1 MTASGRRDDRGAAD
15 GWDKP
20 PVPIVAVPEG
30 VVGDG
35 GADEERAAE
44 EAFATASGNFLDQR
58 IEAIVEAD
66 GVDDVGLPGRGREIG
81 GFGHIE
87 PKGFFADHVDLAFQ
101 SLEHEFVVQGVGRAD
116 VDGVEAAIE
125 GGGQAG
131 IRMWDS
137 KPVSGGFGSFEGRG
151 DHRDDVDTVAAEGID
166 VDASDGSRA
175 HNGRANGRRG
185 CTGELLVRGGTIVNR
200 LAAYV
205 IRPGADR
212 PNAAAVDASAR
223 FSIGCARRAVS
234 VGRADNEGAAHCCNR
249 VAGFIR
255 PHRFPLAVVRGQRL
269 LGVRIGIDT
278 GGTFTDLVVMD
289 EASGQVDV
297 VKLPSTPDEPSRAI
311 LAALEQAGIEPAS
324 ATFFVLGTTVAVNAL
339 LQRRGARVLYITT
352 DGFEDVPFLQR
363 VDRKFHYD
371 LDWERPLPLVARRDC
386 LGIRERIDYRG
397 ETVTALT
404 ADGIDNLIGT
414 IRERLTDTDIE
425 SPDVAFALNF
435 LFSYVRPD
443 HEARVRQALTEAF
456 PGIPISASHE
466 VAPIWREYERAST
479 TIADAA
485 VKPLVS
491 RFIGSLDQGLRERGF
506 ARSWSVMKSNG
517 GQMLSH
523 TAGERP
529 VQTVLSGLSG
539 GIIAGQAFGAEA
551 GQENVITFD
560 MGGTST
566 DVGVVADGRIGYTT
580 AWEIEFGL
588 PVAAPFIEMT
598 TMGAGGGSIAW
609 VNKGGLLQVG
619 PQSAGAVPGPAC
631 YAQGG
636 EEATVT
642 DANVVL
648 GRLNPDN
655 FLGGEL
661 PLDADLAYAAIE
673 RTARKVGLQPVDT
686 AHAVVEIAVENIA
699 EAMRLLT
706 VQRGLDP
713 RVFSLVAFGGAGPL
727 HAAAIARVIGSRA
740 TLIPPHPGL
749 CSAFGT
755 LLADIRVDKTWTHLV
770 RSDAPDLDELDARLR
785 ALVREAVEDLGR
797 EGFSGEPTILR
808 SANMR
813 YLGQN
818 YEEEI
823 PIPDGP
829 LTQDGWQRLIDGFER
844 HYEAEYGYRIANE
857 VIEVVQ
863 LNVSAAGGASKP
875 QMSAIPERPPAEARA
890 RRRVYFDSREP
901 VDCPIY
907 EREDLSPA
915 DAIEGPAVI
924 EELDSTTVVHPGQT
938 LTIGPHGLASLV
950 WA

>member
-1 MTASGRRDDRGAAD
+1 M
-15 GWDKP
+15 
-20 PVPIVAVPEG
+20 
-30 VVGDG
+30 
-35 GADEERAAE
+35 
-44 EAFATASGNFLDQR
+44 
-58 IEAIVEAD
+58 
-66 GVDDVGLPGRGREIG
+66 
-81 GFGHIE
+81 
-87 PKGFFADHVDLAFQ
+87 
-101 SLEHEFVVQGVGRAD
+101 
-116 VDGVEAAIE
+116 
-125 GGGQAG
+125 
-131 IRMWDS
+131 
-137 KPVSGGFGSFEGRG
+137 
-151 DHRDDVDTVAAEGID
+151 
-166 VDASDGSRA
+166 
-175 HNGRANGRRG
+175 
-185 CTGELLVRGGTIVNR
+185 
-200 LAAYV
+200 
-205 IRPGADR
+205 
-212 PNAAAVDASAR
+212 
-223 FSIGCARRAVS
+223 
-234 VGRADNEGAAHCCNR
+234 
-249 VAGFIR
+249 
-255 PHRFPLAVVRGQRL
+255 
-269 LGVRIGIDT
+269 GVRIGIDT

-289 EASGQVDV
+289 EATGQVDV

-311 LAALEQAGIEPAS
+311 LAALEQAGVDPAS
-324 ATFFVLGTTVAVNAL
+324 STYLVLGTTVAVNAL

-352 DGFEDVPFLQR
+352 EGFEDVPFLQR

-386 LGIRERIDYRG
+386 LGIRERVDYRG
-397 ETVTALT
+397 ETVTPLTDEGIEALVE
-404 ADGIDNLIGT
+404 A
-414 IRERLTDTDIE
+414 IRERLADANGE
-425 SPDVAFALNF
+425 SADLAFALNF

-443 HEARVRQALTEAF
+443 HEAGVREALTQAF

-491 RFIGSLDQGLRERGF
+491 RFIGSLDDGLRERGF
-506 ARSWSVMKSNG
+506 ERSWSVMKSNG
-517 GQMLSH
+517 GQMLSQ

-551 GQENVITFD
+551 GQSNVITFD

-566 DVGVVADGRIGYTT
+566 DVGVVADGRVGYTT

-631 YAQGG
+631 YGQGG
-636 EEATVT
+636 QEATVT
-642 DANVVL
+642 DANVAL

-655 FLGGEL
+655 FLGGDL
-661 PLDADLAYAAIE
+661 SLDADLAFAAIE
-673 RTARKVGLQPVDT
+673 RTARKVGLSPVDT

-713 RVFSLVAFGGAGPL
+713 RLFSLVAFGGAGPL
-727 HAAAIARVIGSRA
+727 HAAAIARVIGTRA

-770 RSDAPDLDELDARLR
+770 RSDNPDLADLDGRLET
-785 ALVREAVEDLGR
+785 LVREAVEDLGR
-797 EGFSGEPTILR
+797 EGFAGDPVIRR

-829 LTQDGWQRLIDGFER
+829 LTQNAWQQLVNNFER
-844 HYEAEYGYRIANE
+844 HYEAEYGYRIASE
-857 VIEVVQ
+857 VIEIVQ
-863 LNVSAAGGASKP
+863 LNVSAVGEAAKP
-875 QMSAIPERPPAEARA
+875 QLSELPNRPPAQPRD
-890 RRRVYFDSREP
+890 RRRVYFNPREP
-901 VDCPIY
+901 VDCPIF
-907 EREDLSPA
+907 ERSDLSPA
-915 DAIEGPAVI
+915 DVIEGPAVI
-924 EELDSTTVVHPGQT
+924 EELDSTTLVHPGQT
-938 LTIGPHGLASLV
+938 LTIGERGLASLV

>member
-1 MTASGRRDDRGAAD
+1 
-15 GWDKP
+15 
-20 PVPIVAVPEG
+20 
-30 VVGDG
+30 
-35 GADEERAAE
+35 
-44 EAFATASGNFLDQR
+44 
-58 IEAIVEAD
+58 
-66 GVDDVGLPGRGREIG
+66 
-81 GFGHIE
+81 
-87 PKGFFADHVDLAFQ
+87 
-101 SLEHEFVVQGVGRAD
+101 
-116 VDGVEAAIE
+116 
-125 GGGQAG
+125 
-131 IRMWDS
+131 
-137 KPVSGGFGSFEGRG
+137 
-151 DHRDDVDTVAAEGID
+151 
-166 VDASDGSRA
+166 
-175 HNGRANGRRG
+175 
-185 CTGELLVRGGTIVNR
+185 
-200 LAAYV
+200 
-205 IRPGADR
+205 
-212 PNAAAVDASAR
+212 
-223 FSIGCARRAVS
+223 
-234 VGRADNEGAAHCCNR
+234 
-249 VAGFIR
+249 
-255 PHRFPLAVVRGQRL
+255 

-289 EASGQVDV
+289 EATGQVEV

-311 LAALEQAGIEPAS
+311 LAALEQAGIDPAG
-324 ATFFVLGTTVAVNAL
+324 ATYLVLGTTVAVNAL

-352 DGFEDVPFLQR
+352 NGFEDVPFLQR

-386 LGIRERIDYRG
+386 LGIEERVDYRG
-397 ETVTALT
+397 ATVTPLT
-404 ADGIDNLIGT
+404 ADGIERLVVA
-414 IRERLTDTDIE
+414 IRERLADTDTE
-425 SPDVAFALNF
+425 SADVAFALNF
-435 LFSYVRPD
+435 LFSYVHPD
-443 HEARVRQALTEAF
+443 HEARVREALAEAF

-491 RFIGSLDQGLRERGF
+491 RFIGSLDNGLRTRGF
-506 ARSWSVMKSNG
+506 TRSWSVMKSNG
-517 GQMLSH
+517 GQMLSE

-539 GIIAGQAFGAEA
+539 GIIAGEAFGAEA
-551 GQENVITFD
+551 GASNVITFD

-566 DVGVVADGRIGYTT
+566 DVGVVADGRVGYTT

-631 YAQGG
+631 YGQGG

-648 GRLNPDN
+648 GRLNPEN
-655 FLGGEL
+655 FLGGDL
-661 PLDADLAYAAIE
+661 PLDADLAQEAVG
-673 RTARKVGLQPVDT
+673 RVARQVGLSSVDT
-686 AHAVVEIAVENIA
+686 AHAIVEIAVENIS
-699 EAMRLLT
+699 EAIRLLT

-727 HAAAIARVIGSRA
+727 HAAAIARVIGTRA

-770 RSDAPDLDELDARLR
+770 RSDNPGLDNLDARLQ
-785 ALVREAVEDLGR
+785 ALMREAVEDLQS
-797 EGFSGEPTILR
+797 EGFSGEPVMHR

-829 LTQDGWQRLIDGFER
+829 LTQDAWQRLIDGFEQ
-844 HYEAEYGYRIANE
+844 HYEAEYGYRIASE
-857 VIEVVQ
+857 VIEIVQ
-863 LNVSAAGGASKP
+863 LNVSAVGEASKP
-875 QMSAIPERPPAEARA
+875 QLSVIGERPPAQPRT
-890 RRRVYFDSREP
+890 RRPVSFDPSSP
-901 VDCPIY
+901 VDCPVF
-907 EREDLSPA
+907 ERDDLSSS
-915 DAIEGPAVI
+915 DVIEGPAVI
-924 EELDSTTVVHPGQT
+924 EELDSTTLVHPRQT
-938 LTIGPHGLASLV
+938 LTIGPRGLASLV